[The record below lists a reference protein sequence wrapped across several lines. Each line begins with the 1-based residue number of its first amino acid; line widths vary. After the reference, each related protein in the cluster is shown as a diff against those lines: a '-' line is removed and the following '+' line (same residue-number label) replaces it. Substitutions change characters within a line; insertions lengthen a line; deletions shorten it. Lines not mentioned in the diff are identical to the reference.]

1 MKKTSKVN
9 KILLKYEKTLKNVEK
24 NILLEADEKEDDNT
38 NDENST
44 GGVDENDVDIS
55 GDDEGGDDTI
65 QEEAPVDENTIMIS
79 PQEKA
84 NLAKIMLNALLMS
97 PPNELPN
104 EILNVTVDNA
114 DYVIK
119 TIQAITSLDNSIS
132 TDENGELAQSISNNT
147 F

>member
-9 KILLKYEKTLKNVEK
+9 KILSKYEKIYNKVEK
-24 NILLEADEKEDDNT
+24 NIILEADEKENDNT
-38 NDENST
+38 DNEDST
-44 GGVDENDVDIS
+44 SGDSEDDVDITGGGE
-55 GDDEGGDDTI
+55 GDDETV
-65 QEEAPVDENTIMIS
+65 QEETPVDENTIMIS

-119 TIQAITSLDNSIS
+119 TIQAITSLNNSIS
-132 TDENGELAQSISNNT
+132 TDENSELAQSISNNT

>member
-9 KILLKYEKTLKNVEK
+9 KILSKYEKIYNKVEK
-24 NILLEADEKEDDNT
+24 NIILEADEKENDNT
-38 NDENST
+38 DNEDST
-44 GGVDENDVDIS
+44 SGDSEDDVDITGDGE
-55 GDDEGGDDTI
+55 GDDGTV
-65 QEEAPVDENTIMIS
+65 QEETPVDENTIMIS

-119 TIQAITSLDNSIS
+119 TIQAITSLNNSIS
-132 TDENGELAQSISNNT
+132 TDENSELAQSISNNT

>member
-44 GGVDENDVDIS
+44 GGVDENDMDIS

-65 QEEAPVDENTIMIS
+65 QEETPVDENTIMIS

-119 TIQAITSLDNSIS
+119 TIQAITSLNNSIS
-132 TDENGELAQSISNNT
+132 TDENSELAQSISNNT

>member
-9 KILLKYEKTLKNVEK
+9 KILSKYEKIYNKVEK
-24 NILLEADEKEDDNT
+24 NIILEADEKENDNT
-38 NDENST
+38 DNEDST
-44 GGVDENDVDIS
+44 SGDSEDDVDITGDGE
-55 GDDEGGDDTI
+55 GDDGTVQEDT
-65 QEEAPVDENTIMIS
+65 PVDENTIMIS

-119 TIQAITSLDNSIS
+119 TIQAITSLNNSIS
-132 TDENGELAQSISNNT
+132 TDGNGELAQSISNNT